1 MSDCVIF
8 VCFIELSDEEDE
20 PISKSRKRKRPKLDS
35 LSDDDFPVPIKVE
48 TELYEEDDYDDEEDS
63 NSDQFSIEEEEE
75 EILSPVKK
83 RQKRSPKK
91 RADSSSKTVYPCT
104 VCSLVFKSKIA
115 LGVHRKR
122 SHGVAKK
129 SGEDKDDDEETTEA
143 AAATPSSITLD
154 CEICNKTMTLNLIYT
169 HHILPAT
176 VIHQWRYMHICKKT
190 SFTSQSTRYPCI
202 VKKLREGYF
211 LQWKN
216 NIYSIFLS

>member
-1 MSDCVIF
+1 MSDCFFF
-8 VCFIELSDEEDE
+8 VGFIEWLDEEDE

-48 TELYEEDDYDDEEDS
+48 TELYEEEDDYDDDEEDS
-63 NSDQFSIEEEEE
+63 NSDQFSIEEEE

-176 VIHQWRYMHICKKT
+176 VIHQWRHTHICKTT
-190 SFTSQSTRYPCI
+190 SFTSEINRYPCF

-211 LQWKN
+211 L
-216 NIYSIFLS
+216 